1 MKNRSRVIGLSFFAV
16 WILLAA
22 IGAYVIKWAPGNGS
36 GDAAG
41 IRIFGI
47 TVGPAAFVGFLIVLA
62 ILIIAVCIR
71 LFAVPK
77 FGYVP
82 GRLQAFLE
90 GTVNFF
96 KRKPRKKRENL
107 MTPKVKRISIIVCAV
122 WIIGSLIGTIVFKGI
137 EKEESLAVMMRDA
150 VMHDVNKVNFF
161 GLAVN
166 PSVLS
171 GFIVTIAILVIAL
184 ILRIFVVPR
193 FKLVPGKVQLVI
205 EMLVSFF
212 SGQAHT
218 RLKKLNHFLGAYMM
232 AAGCFIFIGTIS
244 ELFGIQLVTTTGSSI
259 AMPAPVSDI
268 NCAICYGVMSY
279 LVIMACGIIGNGI
292 KGVGYTLKE
301 FSLPISMSF
310 RLFGALLSGLLVTE
324 LVYFVIMLSYVLPVL
339 VGILF
344 TCIHAIMQT
353 YIICMLVSMYS
364 AEVSE
369 LKPKKEKKKKVKKSK
384 KNKNIQIPTGAE
396 A

>member
-1 MKNRSRVIGLSFFAV
+1 MKNS
-16 WILLAA
+16 
-22 IGAYVIKWAPGNGS
+22 
-36 GDAAG
+36 
-41 IRIFGI
+41 
-47 TVGPAAFVGFLIVLA
+47 
-62 ILIIAVCIR
+62 
-71 LFAVPK
+71 
-77 FGYVP
+77 
-82 GRLQAFLE
+82 
-90 GTVNFF
+90 
-96 KRKPRKKRENL
+96 ENL
-107 MTPKVKRISIIVCAV
+107 MTPKVKRISIIICAV
-122 WIIGSLIGTIVFKGI
+122 WIIGSLVATILFKGI
-137 EKEESLAVMMRDA
+137 EKEESLSVMMRDA

-161 GLAVN
+161 GLTVN

-171 GFIVTIAILVIAL
+171 GFIVTIAILVLAL

-205 EMLVSFF
+205 EMVVSFF
-212 SGQAHT
+212 SDQAHT
-218 RLKKLNHFLGAYMM
+218 RLKKLNFFLGAYMM
-232 AAGCFIFIGTIS
+232 AAGCFIFFGTLS
-244 ELFGIQLVTTTGSSI
+244 ELFGIQLITVEGTSI

-279 LVIMACGIIGNGI
+279 LVILACGIIGNGV

-324 LVYFVIMLSYVLPVL
+324 LVYFVIQLSYVLPVL

-353 YIICMLVSMYS
+353 YILCMLVSMYS

-369 LKPKKEKKKKVKKSK
+369 LKLKKSK
-384 KNKNIQIPTGAE
+384 ENKKIQIPTGAE